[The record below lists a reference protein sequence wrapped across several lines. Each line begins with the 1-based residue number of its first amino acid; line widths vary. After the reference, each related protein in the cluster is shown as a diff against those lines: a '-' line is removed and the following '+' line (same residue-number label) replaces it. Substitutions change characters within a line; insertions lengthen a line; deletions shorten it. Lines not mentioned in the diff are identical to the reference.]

1 MQYFK
6 GDADEI
12 KFYESIKPIL
22 TQLSVEKDDFFSG
35 AYSAFSLGDVLWNS
49 GAIPLKNAI
58 KKEVFR
64 ESFDAIFNAF
74 VYVGTFES
82 YMTVFKSIFGDD
94 VEVTFGVPA
103 PGKLTIDIVAAGIQL
118 SNFVARRIE
127 DNAYILENVITQDGD
142 QIVFQSIKGFESQY
156 ELEKMLFEMVPD
168 GIYTVISLTIGS

>member
-1 MQYFK
+1 MQFYK

-22 TQLSVEKDDFFSG
+22 NQLSVEKDDFFDE
-35 AYSAFSLGDVLWNS
+35 AFECFVLGEVLWDS

-58 KKEVFR
+58 KREIFR
-64 ESFDAIFNAF
+64 EAFFAIFNAF

-82 YMTVFKSIFGDD
+82 YLTVFRAIFGDD
-94 VEVTFGVPA
+94 VDVTFTVPG
-103 PGKLTIDIVAAGIQL
+103 PGKLNIDIVAAGIAL

-127 DNAYILENVITQDGD
+127 DNAYILDNVVTQDGD

-168 GIYTVISLTIGS
+168 GIYTEISLSIGS